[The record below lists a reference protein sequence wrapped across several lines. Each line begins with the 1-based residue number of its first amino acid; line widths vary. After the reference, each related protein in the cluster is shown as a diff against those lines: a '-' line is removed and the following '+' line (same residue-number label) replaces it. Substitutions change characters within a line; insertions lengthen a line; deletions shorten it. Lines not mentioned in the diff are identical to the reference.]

1 MKSLEEYIALHAQQ
15 IPETLAVVTN
25 QGSLTYSQLQKV
37 IAYKKEAYGKNAG
50 RTVVLK
56 ATQNMDF
63 LCNYFAAH
71 LAGEG
76 VALIAADASDSYV
89 EDLEEKMADV
99 RLPEGVAD
107 LLFTSGTT
115 CSPKCVML
123 SHEAIMADGENLI
136 ESQGFHKEMTFI
148 IAGPM
153 NHFGCLSKLYATLM
167 VGATARLLPGM
178 KNIHAFLES
187 IRQADHKVGIFLI
200 PSNIKILLSVCAKS
214 LAELK
219 HKIEFIETG
228 GDFCSTELLGKLQ
241 EKLPYTRLY
250 NTYASTEAGVM
261 TTCRYD
267 EHYVSGNLGK
277 ALPNSQ
283 ISISEDGHIVCTGKT
298 VFSGYLILD
307 GNGFEVELRGG
318 DPYVSGDLGVLDAE
332 GNLLFRSRDNDIIK
346 TGGYSVCPQEVETAA
361 LELPEVK
368 DCICISRKHPILGNA
383 LELLVV
389 PESNGDIDGKKIS
402 RDLFS
407 KLNCNYKVPLY
418 YKKVD
423 SLKYSCRGKV
433 NRMYYQ
439 AFA

>member
-1 MKSLEEYIALHAQQ
+1 MKSLEEYIALYAQQ
-15 IPETLAVVTN
+15 TPDTLAVVTN
-25 QGSLTYSQLQKV
+25 QSSLTYSQLQKV
-37 IAYKKEAYGKNAG
+37 IAHKKEAYEKNAG

-56 ATQNMDF
+56 ATQDMDF

-76 VALIAADASDSYV
+76 VALTAADAPDCFV
-89 EDLEEKMADV
+89 EDLEEKMAGV

-123 SHEAIMADGENLI
+123 SHEAIIADGENLI
-136 ESQGFHKEMTFI
+136 ESQGFNKEMTYI

-167 VGATARLLPGM
+167 VGATVRILPGM

-214 LAELK
+214 LVELK
-219 HKIEFIETG
+219 HKIELIETG
-228 GDFCSTELLGKLQ
+228 GDSCSTELLYKLQ

-261 TTCRYD
+261 TTCKYD

-283 ISISEDGHIVCTGKT
+283 ISISEDGHIVCSGKT

-307 GNGFEVELRGG
+307 GDVSVELRGG
-318 DPYVSGDLGVLDAE
+318 EPYVSGDLGVLDAE
-332 GNLLFRSRDNDIIK
+332 GNLFFRSRDNDIIK

-368 DCICISRKHPILGNA
+368 DCICISRKHSILGNA

-389 PESNGDIDGKKIS
+389 PESNEDVDGKKLS

-407 KLNCNYKVPLY
+407 KLNCNYKIPLY

-423 SLKYSCRGKV
+423 SLKYSSGGKV
-433 NRMYYQ
+433 NRKYYQ

>member
-76 VALIAADASDSYV
+76 VALIAADAPDCFV

-167 VGATARLLPGM
+167 VGATARLLSGM

-423 SLKYSCRGKV
+423 SLKYSSRGKV